1 MFAEEMV
8 CSHTFSTGIRLRLEF
23 KIIDGGET
31 CRVRVGLPVNL
42 FYCNTTVLLNNKDP
56 MPEK

>member
-1 MFAEEMV
+1 MFAEETM

-31 CRVRVGLPVNL
+31 CRVREGFAWES
-42 FYCNTTVLLNNKDP
+42 FYCNATVLLNDK
-56 MPEK
+56 ESHA

>member
-1 MFAEEMV
+1 MFAEETV

-31 CRVRVGLPVNL
+31 CRVREGLPGNL
-42 FYCNTTVLLNNKDP
+42 FTV
-56 MPEK
+56 MPPSC